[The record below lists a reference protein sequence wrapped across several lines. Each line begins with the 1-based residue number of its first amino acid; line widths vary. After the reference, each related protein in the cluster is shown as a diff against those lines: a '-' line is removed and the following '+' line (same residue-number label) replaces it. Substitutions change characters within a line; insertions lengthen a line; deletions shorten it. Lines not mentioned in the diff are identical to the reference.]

1 MHSYKPQ
8 FHLEPYLIHIKNR
21 KHRSNL
27 CQFRTSSHKLRVEKG
42 RHHNLKLAD
51 RICLNCTCNSIE
63 DEMHFLLDCPL
74 YQNERLILLQ
84 NLFEKYPHL
93 KTLQRNM
100 LFIWIMSAEDN
111 NICSETA
118 KYVFS
123 CFNKRRC
130 EDVV

>member
-1 MHSYKPQ
+1 
-8 FHLEPYLIHIKNR
+8 
-21 KHRSNL
+21 
-27 CQFRTSSHKLRVEKG
+27 
-42 RHHNLKLAD
+42 
-51 RICLNCTCNSIE
+51 
-63 DEMHFLLDCPL
+63 
-74 YQNERLILLQ
+74 
-84 NLFEKYPHL
+84 
-93 KTLQRNM
+93 M